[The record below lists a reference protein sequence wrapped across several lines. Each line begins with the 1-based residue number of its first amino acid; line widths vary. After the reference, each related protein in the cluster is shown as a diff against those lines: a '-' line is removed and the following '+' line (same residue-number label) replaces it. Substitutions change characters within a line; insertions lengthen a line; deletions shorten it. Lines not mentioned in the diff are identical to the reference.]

1 MEFKNVGR
9 NISEYFRYRLGQK
22 TVAFVLLLFFN
33 FNIFSEIVLDP
44 ASIGTKVTRIASGVN
59 QIDIARSNG
68 NGTSYNSLRE
78 LQVGER
84 GLILNNNKNVVV
96 QTEKAGGKVIGSA
109 TNVDDEVGN
118 NKEWLGVIGET
129 NEMNLD
135 NGKSS
140 RRDIDQ
146 IMSANIPVGKS
157 LTRYGNG
164 VIFNNK
170 PVVKGYVETEIYY
183 AKNGSPYDTEN
194 NYVLSNSEI
203 VQIARNQKEALLA
216 EQKGIEKMDF
226 SKITDYQIATSEEV
240 REAVSKVVGGNG
252 HRRYTYTSPVYSS
265 NIHNAINSYREGYID
280 YATAQ
285 MKITG
290 YERDNQK
297 DYINLIMN
305 GPGVWT
311 DTPGVVKAVD
321 ELNRSRMI
329 TNYENGRY
337 HDKGLNSINNMG
349 NMNVEHIE
357 RVNVSVPEINT
368 YLRWLRNEISN

>member
-33 FNIFSEIVLDP
+33 FNIFSEIVPNP
-44 ASIGTKVTRIASGVN
+44 ANIGTKVTRTASGVD
-59 QIDIARSNG
+59 QIDIARPNG

-118 NKEWLGVIGET
+118 

-203 VQIARNQKEALLA
+203 V
-216 EQKGIEKMDF
+216 
-226 SKITDYQIATSEEV
+226 
-240 REAVSKVVGGNG
+240 
-252 HRRYTYTSPVYSS
+252 
-265 NIHNAINSYREGYID
+265 
-280 YATAQ
+280 
-285 MKITG
+285 
-290 YERDNQK
+290 
-297 DYINLIMN
+297 
-305 GPGVWT
+305 
-311 DTPGVVKAVD
+311 
-321 ELNRSRMI
+321 
-329 TNYENGRY
+329 
-337 HDKGLNSINNMG
+337 
-349 NMNVEHIE
+349 
-357 RVNVSVPEINT
+357 
-368 YLRWLRNEISN
+368 

>member
-33 FNIFSEIVLDP
+33 FNIFSEIVPNP
-44 ASIGTKVTRIASGVN
+44 ANIGTKVTRTASGVD
-59 QIDIARSNG
+59 QIDIARPNG

-183 AKNGSPYDTEN
+183 AKNGSKYDTEN

-203 VQIARNQKEALLA
+203 V
-216 EQKGIEKMDF
+216 
-226 SKITDYQIATSEEV
+226 
-240 REAVSKVVGGNG
+240 
-252 HRRYTYTSPVYSS
+252 
-265 NIHNAINSYREGYID
+265 
-280 YATAQ
+280 
-285 MKITG
+285 
-290 YERDNQK
+290 
-297 DYINLIMN
+297 
-305 GPGVWT
+305 
-311 DTPGVVKAVD
+311 
-321 ELNRSRMI
+321 
-329 TNYENGRY
+329 
-337 HDKGLNSINNMG
+337 
-349 NMNVEHIE
+349 
-357 RVNVSVPEINT
+357 
-368 YLRWLRNEISN
+368 